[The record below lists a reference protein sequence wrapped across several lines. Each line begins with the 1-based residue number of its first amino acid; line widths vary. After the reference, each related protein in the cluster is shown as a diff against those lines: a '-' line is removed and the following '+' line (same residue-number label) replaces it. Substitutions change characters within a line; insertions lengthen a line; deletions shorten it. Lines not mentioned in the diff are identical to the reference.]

1 MLEFFR
7 NKGKMTR
14 LLLLLEIVTDR
25 PGDQRSLAEPVGI
38 TPQAVSD
45 YISKMKEEGLV
56 SVGPEGPR
64 ATVEGVE
71 LLHRD
76 LLSMKDFVDTSIGK
90 LDIIRSTDAVA
101 MDVLKKGDK
110 VHLIMEDGLLCAVK
124 KGTGSAGIAER
135 DADPGEMV
143 PISSLTGL
151 VDLKPGALK
160 LVEIPPARAGGGRG
174 YLTLDF
180 LLDTCGQGTGNY
192 RLALLDLE
200 SMALFRRSGLNFDM
214 EMPPPEGVI
223 EPLVRGL
230 DVIAVG
236 TPYSISRVLRT
247 MERSPSGGRVERY
260 PLSSEVFQR
269 EKP

>member
-1 MLEFFR
+1 MLELFR
-7 NKGKMTR
+7 NKGKITR

-45 YISKMKEEGLV
+45 YISRMREEGLV
-56 SVGPEGPR
+56 AVGPEGPR
-64 ATVEGVE
+64 ATVKGVE

-101 MDVLKKGDK
+101 IDALKRGDR
-110 VHLIMEDGLLCAVK
+110 VYLIMEDGLLCAVK
-124 KGTGSAGIAER
+124 EGSGSEGVAER
-135 DADPGEMV
+135 DANPGEMV
-143 PISSLTGL
+143 PISSLTGM
-151 VDLKPGALK
+151 VDLKPGVLK

-174 YLTLDF
+174 HLTLDF
-180 LLDTCGQGTGNY
+180 LLDTCGQGSGNY
-192 RLALLDLE
+192 RIAALDLE
-200 SMALFRRSGLNFDM
+200 SLALFRRSGMSLDM

-223 EPLVRGL
+223 EPMVRGL

-236 TPYSISRVLRT
+236 TPYSISRVLRA
-247 MERSPSGGRVERY
+247 MERSPSGSGVERY
-260 PLSSEVFQR
+260 PLSAEVFQQ